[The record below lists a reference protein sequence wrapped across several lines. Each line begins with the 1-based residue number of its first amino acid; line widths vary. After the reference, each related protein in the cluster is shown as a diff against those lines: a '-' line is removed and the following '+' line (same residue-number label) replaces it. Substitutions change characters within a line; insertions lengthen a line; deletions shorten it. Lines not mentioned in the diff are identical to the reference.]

1 MALTITQ
8 PCRVGTAHHRLAG
21 IARPTRLLSAEDPV
35 TVSIIVT
42 HRLKKE
48 PCMAASSW
56 QWGAENACP
65 RYQVSEMSV
74 RLSDEQVFI
83 PLSAFADLGE
93 PKTLKIEQG
102 QESGKFTVVLTG
114 GDAASSYTATH
125 SNFRMGSYISAQCAM
140 ANSRS
145 KHGRRQNINSI
156 RGRGG
161 KRPCLLAS
169 ANPNLQDYG
178 ISNSS
183 NLLHKQ

>member
-56 QWGAENACP
+56 QWGA
-65 RYQVSEMSV
+65 
-74 RLSDEQVFI
+74 D
-83 PLSAFADLGE
+83 
-93 PKTLKIEQG
+93 T
-102 QESGKFTVVLTG
+102 
-114 GDAASSYTATH
+114 ASSYTATH

-178 ISNSS
+178 LSNSS
-183 NLLHKQ
+183 NL